1 MDLLRIL
8 LVESK
13 VVNTKTLVYTLILT
27 NFYCALQDVCHVRK
41 RISVKRRT
49 HMIRLRV
56 PNLFVLERE
65 KKSLPDA
72 LAPGVVQVQ
81 ESKGGVAH

>member
-1 MDLLRIL
+1 
-8 LVESK
+8 
-13 VVNTKTLVYTLILT
+13 
-27 NFYCALQDVCHVRK
+27 
-41 RISVKRRT
+41 
-49 HMIRLRV
+49 MIRLRV